1 MPQDTAAMAEAPARQ
16 ASGAAAQAAPRNAA
30 PENAAPENTARENAT
45 PEPATPVIS
54 VLVVSYNTRA
64 MTLDCLRSL
73 KAETRT
79 PHEVIVFDNAST
91 DGSADAIAAAF
102 PHVRLIRSAENL
114 GFAGGNNAA
123 ATHAR
128 GRYILLLNPDTLV
141 LDGAVDKLLAFAEVL
156 PRARIWGGR
165 TLFADGRLNPTSCWG
180 RMTLWNVF
188 CRTSGLSALFPRSP
202 FFNAETYPGWD
213 RDSVRAVDLVTG
225 CLLLIE
231 REFWEAL
238 GGFDLDYFMYG
249 EEADL
254 CLRAHKMGA
263 DPHITP
269 DAAIVHYGEAS
280 LPDRAEKMAL
290 LLKGK
295 IELVKRHFPAWQRP
309 LAIGLVR
316 LWPLTRAVGSS
327 MALRVSKSPDLEK
340 THRMWSAVWDRR
352 AFWRDG
358 Y

>member
-1 MPQDTAAMAEAPARQ
+1 MPHNTADMAETPARQ
-16 ASGAAAQAAPRNAA
+16 PSGAPAPAAPGDAA
-30 PENAAPENTARENAT
+30 PEHTQPKPAA
-45 PEPATPVIS
+45 PVIS

-73 KAETRT
+73 EAETRT

-102 PHVRLIRSAENL
+102 PHMRLIRSAENL

-128 GRYILLLNPDTLV
+128 GRYILLLNPDTVV
-141 LDGAVDKLLAFAEVL
+141 LDGAVDRLLAFAEAL

-188 CRTSGLSALFPRSP
+188 CRTSGLSALFPGSRL
-202 FFNAETYPGWD
+202 FNAETYPGWE

-254 CLRAHKMGA
+254 CLRARRMGA

-316 LWPLTRAVGSS
+316 LWPLSRTLGSR
-327 MALRVSKSPDLEK
+327 MALRVSKRPDLEK